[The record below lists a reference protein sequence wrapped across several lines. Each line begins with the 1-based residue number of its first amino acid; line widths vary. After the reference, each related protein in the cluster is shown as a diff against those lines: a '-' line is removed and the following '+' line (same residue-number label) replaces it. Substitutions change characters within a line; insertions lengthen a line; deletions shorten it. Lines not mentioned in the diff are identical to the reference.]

1 MLRSPSKTVSILLAP
16 RPFDDIRTG
25 LDLFEKW
32 PMMSVHF
39 WSEPVVTEERRM
51 MDGQIDVLHF
61 HKTLSNINY
70 INWIRSVIVE
80 LVQ

>member
-1 MLRSPSKTVSILLAP
+1 MAP

-39 WSEPVVTEERRM
+39 WSEPVVTKGRKILLSLM
-51 MDGQIDVLHF
+51 LIFTVLIAF
-61 HKTLSNINY
+61 KGL
-70 INWIRSVIVE
+70 
-80 LVQ
+80 

>member
-1 MLRSPSKTVSILLAP
+1 MVRSPSKTVSILLAP

-39 WSEPVVTEERRM
+39 WSEPVVTMGWTENVGRP
-51 MDGQIDVLHF
+51 DIL
-61 HKTLSNINY
+61 TNI
-70 INWIRSVIVE
+70 
-80 LVQ
+80 

>member
-1 MLRSPSKTVSILLAP
+1 MMLRSPSKTVSILLAP

-39 WSEPVVTEERRM
+39 WSEPVVTEVSYPILS
-51 MDGQIDVLHF
+51 QITFRKNPHAV
-61 HKTLSNINY
+61 S
-70 INWIRSVIVE
+70 
-80 LVQ
+80 